1 MLTVLI
7 AEDELPARVGL
18 RAMLAR
24 HPDVQIVGEATSG
37 AETVAAIGTTHPDVV
52 FLDVQ
57 MPDGDGF
64 SVIRDVG
71 VARMPLVIFSTA
83 FDHHALQAFDA
94 HALDYLLKPYD
105 QSRLDA
111 ALTRA
116 RTQHLHRQSDDR
128 LAHLLER
135 LDGRSRWLQ
144 RIVVRHGAR
153 AQFVPTAGLDYLEA
167 EGNYVRLHAGDKS
180 WTVRESLAALESKL
194 DPAKFLRVHRSLIV
208 HLPRVVAA
216 ESLYAGEYVLTL
228 ANGRTVTA
236 GRSYRAAVQGALGL

>member
-1 MLTVLI
+1 MLNVLI
-7 AEDELPARVGL
+7 ADDELPARVGL
-18 RAMLAR
+18 RTLLAR
-24 HPDVQIVGEATSG
+24 HPDIHIVGEATSG
-37 AETVAAIGTTHPDVV
+37 AETVAAITTSRPDVV

-64 SVIRDVG
+64 SVIRDIG

-105 QSRLDA
+105 QTRLDA

-116 RTQHLHRQSDDR
+116 RTQHVLRQSDGR

-180 WTVRESLAALESKL
+180 WIVRETLAALESNL
-194 DPAKFLRVHRSLIV
+194 DPARFLRVHRSIIV
-208 HLPRVVAA
+208 HLPRVVAS

-228 ANGRTVTA
+228 ANGSTVTA
-236 GRSYRAAVQGALGL
+236 GRSYRVAVQDALGL

>member
-7 AEDELPARVGL
+7 ADDELPARVGL

-24 HPDVQIVGEATSG
+24 HSDIHIVGEATSG
-37 AETVAAIGTTHPDVV
+37 AETVAAISMKQPDVV
-52 FLDVQ
+52 LLDVQ

-64 SVIRDVG
+64 SVIRDIG
-71 VARMPLVIFSTA
+71 VERMPVVIFSTA
-83 FDHHALQAFDA
+83 FDHHALQAFESQ
-94 HALDYLLKPYD
+94 ALDYLLKPYD

-111 ALTRA
+111 ALARA
-116 RTQHLHRQSDDR
+116 RTQREHRQTDNR

-135 LDGRSRWLQ
+135 LDGRSHWLQ

-180 WTVRESLAALESKL
+180 WIVRETLAALESKL
-194 DPAKFLRVHRSLIV
+194 DPARFLRVHRSIIV

>member
-7 AEDELPARVGL
+7 ADDELPARVGL

-24 HPDVQIVGEATSG
+24 HSDIHIVGEATSG
-37 AETVAAIGTTHPDVV
+37 GETVAAISVKQPDVV
-52 FLDVQ
+52 LLDVQ

-64 SVIRDVG
+64 SVIRDIG
-71 VARMPLVIFSTA
+71 VERMPVVIFSTA
-83 FDHHALQAFDA
+83 FDHHALQAFESQ
-94 HALDYLLKPYD
+94 ALDYLLKPYD

-111 ALTRA
+111 ALARA
-116 RTQHLHRQSDDR
+116 RTQREHRQTDNR

-135 LDGRSRWLQ
+135 LDGRSHWLQ

-180 WTVRESLAALESKL
+180 WIVRETLAALESKL
-194 DPAKFLRVHRSLIV
+194 DPARFLRVHRSIIV